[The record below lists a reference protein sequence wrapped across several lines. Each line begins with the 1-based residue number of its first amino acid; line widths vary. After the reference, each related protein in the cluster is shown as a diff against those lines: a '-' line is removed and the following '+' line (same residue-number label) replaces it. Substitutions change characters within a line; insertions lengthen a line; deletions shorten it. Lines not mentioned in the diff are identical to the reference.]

1 MTKPGNDPID
11 VTVDGGTTKATV
23 AGDFDMQAT
32 FSVEPALEGALDRPG
47 LSALEV
53 DLSRLRFIDSTGI
66 GVLLRVEAE
75 ARERGVALTIR
86 PAPPEVQRIFDVTGV
101 ADALPFR
108 D

>member
-1 MTKPGNDPID
+1 MRQPRKDAID
-11 VTVDGGTTKATV
+11 VTVDGGTTKAAV

-108 D
+108 H